1 MTDVFFTKPFLLPRD
16 SLPHS
21 QPGLRLDGT
30 HQTLLGMSLALWV
43 LVVVTRWE
51 RVKGVLMVWW
61 GGMEPPT
68 SATRCQNVLLR
79 PLVPE
84 GLREVVKF

>member
-1 MTDVFFTKPFLLPRD
+1 MMLFSSQSPSFSPETVCPT
-16 SLPHS
+16 HS
-21 QPGLRLDGT
+21 QGYSWVAPIRPSWDVSC
-30 HQTLLGMSLALWV
+30 LGV

-51 RVKGVLMVWW
+51 RVNGVLMVWW

-84 GLREVVKF
+84 GFREVVKF

>member
-1 MTDVFFTKPFLLPRD
+1 MR
-16 SLPHS
+16 
-21 QPGLRLDGT
+21 
-30 HQTLLGMSLALWV
+30 V
-43 LVVVTRWE
+43 LVVVARWE
-51 RVKGVLMVWW
+51 RVNGVLMVWW

-84 GLREVVKF
+84 GFREVVKF